1 MAEPGMRYP
10 VVFFDL
16 DGTLT
21 DSGEGITKSVR
32 YALAKFGI
40 EAELDALRTF
50 IGPPLHHSFASQF
63 GFDAAQARR
72 AVTYYREYFAE
83 QGLYENRVFDGVP
96 ELLGDLQ
103 TAGATQFV
111 VTSKPGVYAE
121 RIVEHF
127 DLRRHFAHVVGSE
140 LDLSNT
146 DKPTLVRLA
155 LDRVPAGATGPVV
168 MVGDREH
175 DIVGARAHDLD
186 SVGVVYGAGS
196 REELEAAKA
205 THVVDTVASLH
216 RLLLG

>member
-1 MAEPGMRYP
+1 MRYA

-21 DSGEGITKSVR
+21 NSGEGITKSVR

-40 EAELDALRTF
+40 EAELDDLRGF

-63 GFDAAQARR
+63 GFDSDQAMQ

-96 ELLGDLQ
+96 ELLGDLRA
-103 TAGATQFV
+103 AGATQLV
-111 VTSKPGVYAE
+111 VTSKPAVYAE

-155 LDRVPAGATGPVV
+155 LDQVPAGIEGPVV

-175 DIVGARAHDLD
+175 DIFGAKANDID
-186 SVGVVYGAGS
+186 SVGVVFGAGS
-196 REELEAAKA
+196 REELEGAEA
-205 THVVDTVASLH
+205 THVVDTVASLR
-216 RLLLG
+216 RLLLD